1 MDFRDTPEEAAFRQE
16 VREFIARE
24 APKLEHGAGIDVVS
38 GYAQVFVQS
47 QGWFKKLGEKGWI
60 APAWPKEYGGAGM
73 TSMQQ
78 FILNEEMALARAP
91 RPLHLIIGV
100 GMAGPTLIVHGTEEQ
115 KKYYLPRILSG
126 EDIWCQGYSEPEA
139 GSDLASL
146 RTRAVRDGDDYIIN
160 GQKIWTSIA
169 HLAKWMILLA
179 RTDPDAPK
187 HKGITYFIL
196 DMKSP
201 GVEVR
206 PLINMAGGQEFNEV
220 FFDSVRVPK
229 ANIIGEEN
237 RGWYAAMSTLD
248 FERSAIGSAIGLRQT
263 VEDIIRYAREH
274 TEDGSSM
281 LRLNPMLRYEL
292 VDRLLEA
299 EVGQMLSYRIISLQA
314 KGLVPNYEA
323 SIVKLYNMELNQRI
337 ARTGMNVL
345 GPYSQLDRASK
356 WAPLKGRLAHMYLRS
371 VGSTIEGGT
380 SEIQRNIIATRGLGL
395 PRGD

>member
-16 VREFIARE
+16 VKEFIAQE
-24 APKLEHGAGIDVVS
+24 APKVEGGTEADLIS
-38 GYAQVFVQS
+38 NYAQVFMQS
-47 QGWFKKLGEKGWI
+47 QGFWKKLGARGWI
-60 APAWPKEYGGAGM
+60 AAAWPKEYGGAGL
-73 TSMQQ
+73 TPMQQ

-115 KKYYLPRILSG
+115 KKFYLPRILSG

-146 RTRAVRDGDDYIIN
+146 RTRAVRDGDDYVIN

-201 GVEVR
+201 GIEVR
-206 PLINMAGGQEFNEV
+206 PLINMAGGQEFTEV
-220 FFDSVRVPK
+220 FFDNVRVPK
-229 ANIIGEEN
+229 ANIVGEEN
-237 RGWYAAMSTLD
+237 RGWYAAVTTLD
-248 FERSAIGSAIGLRQT
+248 FERSAIGSAIGMRQT
-263 VEDIIRYAREH
+263 VEDIVRYAREH
-274 TEDGSSM
+274 TEDGTSM
-281 LRLNPMLRYEL
+281 LSANAMLRYEL
-292 VDRLLEA
+292 ADRFLET
-299 EVGQMLSYRIISLQA
+299 EVGQMLSYRVISLQSRNIVA
-314 KGLVPNYEA
+314 NYEA

-345 GPYSQLDRASK
+345 GPYAQLGGSSK
-356 WAPLKGRLAHMYLRS
+356 RAPLRGRLKHMYLRS
-371 VGSTIEGGT
+371 VGRTIEGGT

>member
-1 MDFRDTPEEAAFRQE
+1 MDFRDAAEEAAFRQE

-24 APKLEHGAGIDVVS
+24 APKLEQGAGMDVS

-60 APAWPKEYGGAGM
+60 APAWPKEYDGAGM
-73 TSMQQ
+73 TVMQQ
-78 FILNEEMALARAP
+78 FIFNEEMAEARAP

-126 EDIWCQGYSEPEA
+126 EDIWCQGFSEPEA

-146 RTRAVRDGDDYIIN
+146 RTRAVKDGDDYIIN
-160 GQKIWTSIA
+160 GQKIWTSVA
-169 HLAKWMILLA
+169 HLSKWMLLLA

-187 HKGITYFIL
+187 HRGITYFIL
-196 DMKSP
+196 DMRSP

-206 PLINMAGGQEFNEV
+206 PLVNMAGGHEFNEV
-220 FFDSVRVPK
+220 FFDNVSVPK
-229 ANIIGEEN
+229 TNIIGEEN

-274 TEDGSSM
+274 AEDGSSM

-292 VDRLLEA
+292 VDRLLET
-299 EVGQMLSYRIISLQA
+299 EVGRMLSYRVVSLQS
-314 KGLVPNYEA
+314 KGLIPNYEA
-323 SIVKLYNMELNQRI
+323 AVVKLYNMELDQRI

-345 GPYSQLDRASK
+345 GPYGQLDRGSK
-356 WAPLKGRLAHMYLRS
+356 WTPLKGRLKHMYLRS
-371 VGSTIEGGT
+371 VGSTIETGT